1 MIPNPFKST
10 ERQLL
15 ELGAITPEEY
25 VIMRSDGK
33 FSKKIVIAA
42 VIGISFYA
50 IVMMQFEYLN
60 IINHT
65 NVFPPV
71 EFTTG
76 YFAFWTV
83 EIVMLSSI
91 KRHRIKNKHE
101 REDSSGDILA
111 RVLDRVSPAESAALE
126 PIKEEIDGNLD
137 GSR

>member
-1 MIPNPFKST
+1 MISNPFKST

-50 IVMMQFEYLN
+50 IVMMQFAYLN
-60 IINHT
+60 IVNHT